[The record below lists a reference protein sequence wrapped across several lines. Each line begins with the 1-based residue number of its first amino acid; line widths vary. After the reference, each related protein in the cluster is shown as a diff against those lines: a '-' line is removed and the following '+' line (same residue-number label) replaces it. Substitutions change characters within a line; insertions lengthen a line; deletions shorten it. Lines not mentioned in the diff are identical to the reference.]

1 MDIPCW
7 ILDIQVAALGRLI
20 KLGGCMNRSI
30 VATLVLGGG
39 ILSGC
44 MFQTKHEIEVKPM
57 HITIDVNVK
66 IQEELKEKFKKT
78 DEVSKEISDKEAE
91 DALNRYLESQK
102 IN

>member
-1 MDIPCW
+1 
-7 ILDIQVAALGRLI
+7 
-20 KLGGCMNRSI
+20 
-30 VATLVLGGG
+30 
-39 ILSGC
+39 

>member
-1 MDIPCW
+1 
-7 ILDIQVAALGRLI
+7 
-20 KLGGCMNRSI
+20 MNKSI
-30 VATLVLGGG
+30 VATLFLGGV
-39 ILSGC
+39 ILNGC

-91 DALNRYLESQK
+91 DALNKYLESQK
-102 IN
+102 AK

>member
-1 MDIPCW
+1 MIKSGGYMRAT
-7 ILDIQVAALGRLI
+7 IVAALFMGAFI
-20 KLGGCMNRSI
+20 FN
-30 VATLVLGGG
+30 
-39 ILSGC
+39 GC

-91 DALNRYLESQK
+91 DALNKYLESQK

>member
-1 MDIPCW
+1 
-7 ILDIQVAALGRLI
+7 
-20 KLGGCMNRSI
+20 MNKSI
-30 VATLVLGGG
+30 VFALLLAGF
-39 ILSGC
+39 IFNGC

-91 DALNRYLESQK
+91 DALNKYLESQK
-102 IN
+102 VN

>member
-1 MDIPCW
+1 MDKSV
-7 ILDIQVAALGRLI
+7 VAALL
-20 KLGGCMNRSI
+20 LGAFVFN
-30 VATLVLGGG
+30 
-39 ILSGC
+39 GC

-91 DALNRYLESQK
+91 DALNKYLESLNVNK
-102 IN
+102 

>member
-1 MDIPCW
+1 MDKS
-7 ILDIQVAALGRLI
+7 ILAALFF
-20 KLGGCMNRSI
+20 GGC
-30 VATLVLGGG
+30 V
-39 ILSGC
+39 LSGC

-91 DALNRYLESQK
+91 DALNKYLESQK
-102 IN
+102 VN

>member
-1 MDIPCW
+1 MNKSM
-7 ILDIQVAALGRLI
+7 VFALL
-20 KLGGCMNRSI
+20 LG
-30 VATLVLGGG
+30 GGG

-66 IQEELKEKFKKT
+66 IQEELKEKFKKS

-91 DALNRYLESQK
+91 EALNKYLESQK

>member
-1 MDIPCW
+1 MNKTI
-7 ILDIQVAALGRLI
+7 VAVLL
-20 KLGGCMNRSI
+20 LGG
-30 VATLVLGGG
+30 TVLN
-39 ILSGC
+39 GC
-44 MFQTKHEIEVKPM
+44 LFQTKHEIEVKPM

>member
-1 MDIPCW
+1 MNKSVV
-7 ILDIQVAALGRLI
+7 VALLLGS
-20 KLGGCMNRSI
+20 GS
-30 VATLVLGGG
+30 

-66 IQEELKEKFKKT
+66 IQEELKEKFKKS

-91 DALNRYLESQK
+91 DALNKYLESQK

>member
-1 MDIPCW
+1 
-7 ILDIQVAALGRLI
+7 
-20 KLGGCMNRSI
+20 MNKS
-30 VATLVLGGG
+30 VVFTLLLGGG
-39 ILSGC
+39 SILSGC

-66 IQEELKEKFKKT
+66 IQEELKEKFKKS

-91 DALNRYLESQK
+91 DALNKYLESQK

>member
-1 MDIPCW
+1 
-7 ILDIQVAALGRLI
+7 
-20 KLGGCMNRSI
+20 MNKSI
-30 VATLVLGGG
+30 VFALF
-39 ILSGC
+39 LSGFIINGC

-91 DALNRYLESQK
+91 DALNKYLESQK
-102 IN
+102 VN